1 MRTHRLSTGMQLV
14 LADAGGQAL
23 GPCLLKVEA
32 RANGVAEVM
41 IYGDIGESLWCESV
55 SPLELAEQIGQITAS
70 TINVRINSGGGVVAD
85 GMAIYNALN
94 QHTARKVV
102 FIDGQAASIASL
114 IAMAGD
120 EVVMYASS
128 LMMVHAPHTIAAGNA
143 ASFRQYAT
151 ALDAHAGAMLE
162 AYATKTGK
170 REDMERLLTDGADH
184 WYTGA
189 QAVEFGLADRVAESA
204 ATARAEAASVVAL
217 TGYLQ
222 AITQAPASVAAQLR
236 GHIVAAL
243 SPSVFASLS
252 EVTQTAVVGHIE
264 DPMIKQNYLRILA
277 NAGGGQGAA
286 TTTTTTTV
294 QPAPA
299 PAPVVAAAPD
309 TAAAVQAALV
319 AMRGRNT
326 DIMALAEPH
335 MGNAEIRAYVDGVI
349 AAADP
354 NVTADNVG
362 RHILALM
369 GRNGEPLNGRA
380 GVVAGADQ
388 RDNVRAAMTNAIEAR
403 VGMAQA
409 AGDNPYR
416 GHSLAEMARECLVQ
430 AGVNPRGMDRRE
442 IVGMAFTHSTSDFP
456 ALLGDAARRSV
467 LQGYQEVE
475 ERFSE
480 FTRAVSV
487 PDFKPTNLVGLGAFS
502 DLLKV
507 PEGGEYKQGTFS
519 EQSQSMQIV
528 TWGRLFTITRQ
539 AIIND
544 DLGIFSDVPRKMGQA
559 AKRTL
564 AKAVFELITKNP
576 RLADG
581 KTLFHADHGNLLPAA
596 TITTESVSAMQARM
610 ALQKDADGNVIRVP
624 MKTLLVPVALSGAA
638 LTVRAAEYAVGGANN
653 QTTPNIVRN
662 TFEVE
667 SDGRLDQADPKAW
680 YGLAN
685 SAYVDALV
693 VGYLDGNQTPYLE
706 QHEGFT
712 VDGVAWKVRMDAA
725 PAIADYR
732 GIYKNPGNPGQ

>member
-1 MRTHRLSTGMQLV
+1 MRTHRLTIGMQLV

-32 RANGVAEVM
+32 RANDAAEVM
-41 IYGDIGESLWCESV
+41 IYGTIGDSLWCESV
-55 SPLELAEQIGQITAS
+55 SPQQLAEQIGQITAS

-85 GMAIYNALN
+85 GMAIYNALK
-94 QHTARKVV
+94 QHAARKVV
-102 FIDGQAASIASL
+102 FVDGQAASIASL

-128 LMMVHAPHTIAAGNA
+128 LLMVHAPHTIAAGNA
-143 ASFRQYAT
+143 ASFRQYASS
-151 ALDAHAGAMLE
+151 LDAHASAMLE
-162 AYATKTGK
+162 AYAAKTGR
-170 REDMERLLTDGADH
+170 REDMEQLLTDGADH

-189 QAVEFGLADRVAESA
+189 QAVEFGLADRVADSA

-236 GHIVAAL
+236 GHIVATL

-277 NAGGGQGAA
+277 NAGGGQG
-286 TTTTTTTV
+286 TSTTTTV
-294 QPAPA
+294 QHAPAPA

-309 TAAAVQAALV
+309 AAAAVQAALV

-335 MGNAEIRAYVDGVI
+335 MGNADIRAYVDGVI

-380 GVVAGADQ
+380 GVVPGGDQ
-388 RDNVRAAMTNAIEAR
+388 RDNVRAAMTNAIQAR

-409 AGDNPYR
+409 AADNPYR

-502 DLLKV
+502 DLLPV
-507 PEGGEYKQGTFS
+507 RQGGEYKQGTFS

-544 DLGIFSDVPRKMGQA
+544 DLGIFSDVPRKMGHA

-564 AKAVFELITKNP
+564 AKAVFDLITKNP
-576 RLADG
+576 KLADG

-610 ALQKDADGNVIRVP
+610 ALQKDADDNVIRVP
-624 MKTLLVPVALSGAA
+624 MKTLLTPVALSGAA
-638 LTVRAAEYAVGGANN
+638 LTVRAAENAVGGANN

-667 SDGRLDQADPKAW
+667 SDGRLDQADAKAW

-732 GIYKNPGNPGQ
+732 GIYKNPGQQ

>member
-1 MRTHRLSTGMQLV
+1 MRTHAVTAALGRV
-14 LADAGGQAL
+14 LADAGQAL
-23 GPCLLKVEA
+23 GPCLLKIEA
-32 RANGVAEVM
+32 RATDVAEVM
-41 IYGDIGESLWCESV
+41 IYGTIGDSLWSESV
-55 SPLELAEQIGQITAS
+55 SPLQLAEQIGQITAG
-70 TINVRINSGGGVVAD
+70 TIHVRINSGGGVVAD
-85 GMAIYNALN
+85 GMAIYNALK
-94 QHTARKVV
+94 QHAARKVV
-102 FIDGQAASIASL
+102 FVDGQAASIASL

-120 EVVMYASS
+120 ELVMYASS
-128 LMMVHAPHTIAAGNA
+128 LLMVHAPHTVAAGNA
-143 ASFRQYAT
+143 SSFRQYAT

-170 REDMERLLTDGADH
+170 RAEVEQLLTDGADH
-184 WYTGA
+184 WYTGV
-189 QAVEFGLADRVAESA
+189 QAVEFGFADRVADTA

-222 AITQAPASVAAQLR
+222 AITQAPALVAAQLR
-236 GHIVAAL
+236 GHIAAAL
-243 SPSVFASLS
+243 SPSVFASLP

-264 DPMIKQNYLRILA
+264 DPMTQQTYLRILA
-277 NAGGGQGAA
+277 NAGGGQGAS
-286 TTTTTTTV
+286 TTTAT
-294 QPAPA
+294 PSAPA

-309 TAAAVQAALV
+309 AAAAVQAALV
-319 AMRGRNT
+319 AMRGRNA
-326 DIMALAEPH
+326 DIMAMAEPH

-354 NVTADNVG
+354 AVTPDNVG

-388 RDNVRAAMTNAIEAR
+388 RDNVRAAMTNAIQAR

-409 AGDNPYR
+409 TADNPYR

-502 DLLKV
+502 DLLPV
-507 PEGGEYKQGTFS
+507 REGGEYKQGTFS

-596 TITTESVSAMQARM
+596 TITTESLSAMQARM

-624 MKTLLVPVALSGAA
+624 MKTLLTPVALSGAA

-667 SDGRLDQADPKAW
+667 SDGRLDGADPKAW

-732 GIYKNPGNPGQ
+732 GIYKNPGQ

>member
-1 MRTHRLSTGMQLV
+1 M
-14 LADAGGQAL
+14 
-23 GPCLLKVEA
+23 
-32 RANGVAEVM
+32 
-41 IYGDIGESLWCESV
+41 
-55 SPLELAEQIGQITAS
+55 AEQIGQTTAS
-70 TINVRINSGGGVVAD
+70 TIHVRINSGGGVVAD
-85 GMAIYNALN
+85 GMAIYNALK
-94 QHTARKVV
+94 QHAAHKVV
-102 FIDGQAASIASL
+102 FVDGQAASIASL

-120 EVVMYASS
+120 ELVMYASS
-128 LMMVHAPHTIAAGNA
+128 LLMVHAPHTIAAGNA
-143 ASFRQYAT
+143 SSFRQYAT

-162 AYATKTGK
+162 AYASKTGK
-170 REDMERLLTDGADH
+170 RAEVEQLLTDGADH

-189 QAVEFGLADRVAESA
+189 QAVEFGFADRMADAV

-222 AITQAPASVAAQLR
+222 AITQAPAPVAAQLR
-236 GHIVAAL
+236 GHIAAAL
-243 SPSVFASLS
+243 SPNVFASLP
-252 EVTQTAVVGHIE
+252 EATPTAVVGHIE
-264 DPMIKQNYLRILA
+264 DPTTQQTYLRILA
-277 NAGGGQGAA
+277 NAGGGQGAS
-286 TTTTTTTV
+286 TTTATP
-294 QPAPA
+294 PAPA
-299 PAPVVAAAPD
+299 LAPVVAAAPD
-309 TAAAVQAALV
+309 AAAAAQAALV
-319 AMRGRNT
+319 AMRGRNA
-326 DIMALAEPH
+326 DIMAMAEPH

-354 NVTADNVG
+354 AVTPDNVG

-369 GRNGEPLNGRA
+369 GRNSEPLNGRA
-380 GVVAGADQ
+380 GVVAGGDQ
-388 RDNVRAAMTNAIEAR
+388 RDNVCAAMTNAIQAR
-403 VGMAQA
+403 VGLAQA
-409 AGDNPYR
+409 TGDNPYR

-487 PDFKPTNLVGLGAFS
+487 PDFKPTNLVGLGALS
-502 DLLKV
+502 DLLPV
-507 PEGGEYKQGTFS
+507 REGGEHKQGTFS
-519 EQSQSMQIV
+519 EQSQSMQII

-564 AKAVFELITKNP
+564 AKAVYDLITKNP
-576 RLADG
+576 KLADG

-596 TITTESVSAMQARM
+596 GITTESVSAMQARM
-610 ALQKDADGNVIRVP
+610 ALQKDADGNIIRVP
-624 MKTLLVPVALSGAA
+624 MKTLLTPVALSGAA

-667 SDGRLDQADPKAW
+667 SDGRLDGADPKAW

-712 VDGVAWKVRMDAA
+712 VDGVALKVRLDAA

-732 GIYKNPGNPGQ
+732 GIYKNPGQ

>member
-1 MRTHRLSTGMQLV
+1 MRPTALTAALGRV
-14 LADAGGQAL
+14 LADAGQAL
-23 GPCLLKVEA
+23 GPCLLKIEA
-32 RANGVAEVM
+32 RANDIAEVM
-41 IYGDIGESLWCESV
+41 IYGTIGDSLWSESV
-55 SPLELAEQIGQITAS
+55 SALKLAEQINQITAG
-70 TINVRINSGGGVVAD
+70 TIHVRINSGGGVVAD
-85 GMAIYNALN
+85 GMAIYNALS
-94 QHTARKVV
+94 QHAAHKVV
-102 FIDGQAASIASL
+102 FVDGQAASIASL
-114 IAMAGD
+114 IAMAGN

-128 LMMVHAPHTIAAGNA
+128 LLMVHAPHTIAAGNA
-143 ASFRQYAT
+143 SSFRQYAT

-170 REDMERLLTDGADH
+170 RTEVEQLLTDGADH

-189 QAVEFGLADRVAESA
+189 QAVEFGFADRVADTA
-204 ATARAEAASVVAL
+204 AAARAEGACVVAL

-222 AITQAPASVAAQLR
+222 AINQAPAPVAAQLR
-236 GHIVAAL
+236 GHIAAAL
-243 SPSVFASLS
+243 SPSVFASLP

-264 DPMIKQNYLRILA
+264 DPMTQQTYLRILA
-277 NAGGGQGAA
+277 NAGGGQGA
-286 TTTTTTTV
+286 TTTTTV
-294 QPAPA
+294 TPPPAAAA
-299 PAPVVAAAPD
+299 PTPVVAAAPD
-309 TAAAVQAALV
+309 AAAAVQAALV

-335 MGNAEIRAYVDGVI
+335 MGNADIRAYVDGVI

-380 GVVAGADQ
+380 GVVAGGDQ
-388 RDNVRAAMTNAIEAR
+388 RDNVRAAMTNAIQAR

-409 AGDNPYR
+409 AADNPYR

-502 DLLKV
+502 DLLPV
-507 PEGGEYKQGTFS
+507 REGGEYKQGTFS

-564 AKAVFELITKNP
+564 AKAVFELIIKNP

-610 ALQKDADGNVIRVP
+610 ALQKDADGNTIRVP
-624 MKTLLVPVALSGAA
+624 MKTLLTPVALSGAA

-667 SDGRLDQADPKAW
+667 SDGRLDGADPKAW

-732 GIYKNPGNPGQ
+732 GIYKNPGQ

>member
-1 MRTHRLSTGMQLV
+1 MRTHALTAALGRV
-14 LADAGGQAL
+14 LADAGPAL
-23 GPCLLKVEA
+23 GPCLLKIEA
-32 RANGVAEVM
+32 RAADVAEVM
-41 IYGDIGESLWCESV
+41 IYGTIGDSLWSESV
-55 SPLELAEQIGQITAS
+55 SPLQLAEQIGQVTAG
-70 TINVRINSGGGVVAD
+70 TIHVRINSGGGVVAD
-85 GMAIYNALN
+85 GMAIYNALK
-94 QHTARKVV
+94 QHAAHKVV
-102 FIDGQAASIASL
+102 FVDGQAASIASL

-120 EVVMYASS
+120 ELVMYASS
-128 LMMVHAPHTIAAGNA
+128 LLMVHAPHTVAAGNA
-143 ASFRQYAT
+143 SAFRQYAT

-170 REDMERLLTDGADH
+170 RAEVEQLLTDGADH
-184 WYTGA
+184 WYTGV
-189 QAVEFGLADRVAESA
+189 QAVEFGFADRVADTP

-222 AITQAPASVAAQLR
+222 AITQAPAPVAAQLR
-236 GHIVAAL
+236 GHIAAAL
-243 SPSVFASLS
+243 SPSVFASLP

-264 DPMIKQNYLRILA
+264 DPMTQQTYLRILA
-277 NAGGGQGAA
+277 NAGGGQGA
-286 TTTTTTTV
+286 TTTPAT
-294 QPAPA
+294 QPVPA
-299 PAPVVAAAPD
+299 PAPVIAAAPD
-309 TAAAVQAALV
+309 AAAAVQAALV
-319 AMRGRNT
+319 AMRGRNA
-326 DIMALAEPH
+326 DIMAMAEPH

-354 NVTADNVG
+354 AVTPDNVG

-380 GVVAGADQ
+380 GVVAGGDQ

-403 VGMAQA
+403 VGLVQA
-409 AGDNPYR
+409 TGDNPYR

-502 DLLKV
+502 DLLPV
-507 PEGGEYKQGTFS
+507 REGGEYKQGTFS

-564 AKAVFELITKNP
+564 AKAVFDLIVKNP

-624 MKTLLVPVALSGAA
+624 MKTLLTPVTLSGAA
-638 LTVRAAEYAVGGANN
+638 LTVRAAEFAVGGANN

-667 SDGRLDQADPKAW
+667 SDGRLDGADPKAW

-732 GIYKNPGNPGQ
+732 GIYKNPGQ

>member
-1 MRTHRLSTGMQLV
+1 MMRTHRLTTGMQLV

-32 RANGVAEVM
+32 RANDAAEVM
-41 IYGDIGESLWCESV
+41 IYGTIGDSLWCESV
-55 SPLELAEQIGQITAS
+55 SPQQLAEQIGQITS
-70 TINVRINSGGGVVAD
+70 SIINVRINSGGGVVAD
-85 GMAIYNALN
+85 GLAIYNALK

-102 FIDGQAASIASL
+102 FVDGQAASIASL

-128 LMMVHAPHTIAAGNA
+128 LLMVHAPHTIAAGNA
-143 ASFRQYAT
+143 ASFRQYANS
-151 ALDAHAGAMLE
+151 LDAHASAMLE
-162 AYATKTGK
+162 AYAAKTGK
-170 REDMERLLTDGADH
+170 REDMEQLLTDGADH

-277 NAGGGQGAA
+277 NAGGGQGAS
-286 TTTTTTTV
+286 TTTTV

-309 TAAAVQAALV
+309 TATAVQAALV
-319 AMRGRNT
+319 AMRGRNA

-335 MGNAEIRAYVDGVI
+335 MANAEIRAYVGGVI

-354 NVTADNVG
+354 AVTADNVG

-369 GRNGEPLNGRA
+369 ARNGEPLNGRA
-380 GVVAGADQ
+380 GIMAGGDQ
-388 RDNVRAAMTNAIEAR
+388 RDQTRAAMNNAVQAR
-403 VGMAQA
+403 VGLVQA
-409 AGDNPYR
+409 ADGNPYR
-416 GHSLAEMARECLVQ
+416 GLSMTELARACVEST
-430 AGVNPRGMDRRE
+430 GTSTRGMDRLQV
-442 IVGMAFTHSTSDFP
+442 VGLAFTHSTSDFP
-456 ALLGDAARRSV
+456 ALLGDAARRAI

-475 ERFSE
+475 EQFDQ
-480 FTRAVSV
+480 FTRPVNV

-502 DLLKV
+502 DLLMV
-507 PEGGEYKQGTFS
+507 PEGGEYKHGTFS
-519 EQSQSMQIV
+519 EQSQAMQIV
-528 TWGRLFTITRQ
+528 TYGRLFSITRQ

-559 AKRTL
+559 ARRTL
-564 AKAVFELITKNP
+564 AKAVFNLINSNP
-576 RLADG
+576 VLADG
-581 KTLFHADHGNLLPAA
+581 KTLFHADHGNLLPGSG
-596 TITTESVSAMQARM
+596 ITTESVSAMQARM
-610 ALQKDADGNVIRVP
+610 ALQKDTDGNSIRVP
-624 MKTLLVPVALSGAA
+624 MKSLLTPVALGGTAR
-638 LTVRAAEYAVGGANN
+638 TVRASQYEVGAANRN
-653 QTTPNIVRN
+653 NTTPNIVQN
-662 TFEVE
+662 TFDVID
-667 SDGRLDQADPKAW
+667 DGRLDAASAAAW
-680 YGLAN
+680 YGVAN
-685 SAYVDALV
+685 PTYVDSIV
-693 VGYLDGNQTPYLE
+693 IGYLDGNQTPYLE

-712 VDGVAWKVRMDAA
+712 VDGVAWKVRLDAA
-725 PAIADYR
+725 PAVADYR
-732 GIYKNPGNPGQ
+732 GIYKNPGA

>member
-1 MRTHRLSTGMQLV
+1 MRPHALTAALGRV
-14 LADAGGQAL
+14 LADAGPAL
-23 GPCLLKVEA
+23 GPCLLKIEA
-32 RANGVAEVM
+32 RATDVAEVM
-41 IYGDIGESLWCESV
+41 IYGTIGDSLWSESV
-55 SPLELAEQIGQITAS
+55 SPLQLAEQIGQISAG
-70 TINVRINSGGGVVAD
+70 TIHVRINSGGGVVAD
-85 GMAIYNALN
+85 GMAIYNALK
-94 QHTARKVV
+94 QHAAHKVV
-102 FIDGQAASIASL
+102 FVDGQAASIASL

-120 EVVMYASS
+120 ELVMYASS
-128 LMMVHAPHTIAAGNA
+128 LLMVHAPHTIAAGNA
-143 ASFRQYAT
+143 SSFRQYAT

-170 REDMERLLTDGADH
+170 RAEVEQLLTDGADH

-189 QAVEFGLADRVAESA
+189 QAVEFGFADRVADTA

-222 AITQAPASVAAQLR
+222 AITQAPAPVAAQLR
-236 GHIVAAL
+236 GHIAAAL
-243 SPSVFASLS
+243 SPSVFASLP

-264 DPMIKQNYLRILA
+264 DPMTQQTYLRILA
-277 NAGGGQGAA
+277 NAGGGQGASPTTA
-286 TTTTTTTV
+286 TP
-294 QPAPA
+294 PAPA

-309 TAAAVQAALV
+309 AAAAVQAALV
-319 AMRGRNT
+319 AMRGRNA
-326 DIMALAEPH
+326 DIMAMAEPH

-354 NVTADNVG
+354 AVTPDNVG

-369 GRNGEPLNGRA
+369 GSNSEPLNGRA
-380 GVVAGADQ
+380 GVVAGGDQ
-388 RDNVRAAMTNAIEAR
+388 RDNVRAAMTNAIQAR
-403 VGMAQA
+403 VGLAQA
-409 AGDNPYR
+409 TGDNPYR

-502 DLLKV
+502 DLLPV
-507 PEGGEYKQGTFS
+507 REGGEYKQGTFS
-519 EQSQSMQIV
+519 EQSQSMQII

-564 AKAVFELITKNP
+564 AKAVYDLITKNP
-576 RLADG
+576 KLADG

-596 TITTESVSAMQARM
+596 GITTESVSAMQARM
-610 ALQKDADGNVIRVP
+610 ALQKDADGNIIRVP
-624 MKTLLVPVALSGAA
+624 MKTLLTPVALSGAA

-667 SDGRLDQADPKAW
+667 SDGRLDGADPKAW

-712 VDGVAWKVRMDAA
+712 VDGVAWKVRLDAA

-732 GIYKNPGNPGQ
+732 GIYKNPGQQ

>member
-1 MRTHRLSTGMQLV
+1 MRPYALTAALGRV
-14 LADAGGQAL
+14 LADAGAAL
-23 GPCLLKVEA
+23 GPCLLKIEA
-32 RANGVAEVM
+32 RATDVAEVM
-41 IYGDIGESLWCESV
+41 IYGTIGDSLWSESV
-55 SPLELAEQIGQITAS
+55 SPLQLAEQIGQITAG
-70 TINVRINSGGGVVAD
+70 TIHVRINSGGGVVAD
-85 GMAIYNALN
+85 GMAIYNALK
-94 QHTARKVV
+94 QHAAHKVV
-102 FIDGQAASIASL
+102 FVDGQAASIASL

-120 EVVMYASS
+120 ELVMYASS
-128 LMMVHAPHTIAAGNA
+128 LLMVHAPHTIAAGNA
-143 ASFRQYAT
+143 SSFRQYAT

-162 AYATKTGK
+162 AYASKTGK
-170 REDMERLLTDGADH
+170 RAEVEQLLTDGADH

-189 QAVEFGLADRVAESA
+189 QAVEFGFADRVADAA

-222 AITQAPASVAAQLR
+222 AISQAPAPVAAQLR
-236 GHIVAAL
+236 RHIAAAL
-243 SPSVFASLS
+243 SPSVFASLP

-264 DPMIKQNYLRILA
+264 DPMTQQTYLRILA
-277 NAGGGQGAA
+277 NAGGGQGASTSTA
-286 TTTTTTTV
+286 TPPA
-294 QPAPA
+294 PAPA

-309 TAAAVQAALV
+309 AAAAVQAALV
-319 AMRGRNT
+319 AMRGRNA
-326 DIMALAEPH
+326 DIMAMAEPH

-354 NVTADNVG
+354 AVTPDNVG

-369 GRNGEPLNGRA
+369 GRNSEPLNGRA
-380 GVVAGADQ
+380 GVVAGGDQ
-388 RDNVRAAMTNAIEAR
+388 RDNVRAAMTNAIQAR
-403 VGMAQA
+403 VGLAQA

-502 DLLKV
+502 DLLPV
-507 PEGGEYKQGTFS
+507 REGGEYKQGTFS
-519 EQSQSMQIV
+519 EQSQSMQII

-564 AKAVFELITKNP
+564 AKAVYDLITKNP
-576 RLADG
+576 KLADG

-596 TITTESVSAMQARM
+596 GITTESVSAMQARM
-610 ALQKDADGNVIRVP
+610 ALQKDADGNIIRVP
-624 MKTLLVPVALSGAA
+624 MKTLLTPVALSGAA

-667 SDGRLDQADPKAW
+667 SDGRLDGADPKAW

-712 VDGVAWKVRMDAA
+712 VDGVAWKVRLDAA

-732 GIYKNPGNPGQ
+732 GIYKNPGQ